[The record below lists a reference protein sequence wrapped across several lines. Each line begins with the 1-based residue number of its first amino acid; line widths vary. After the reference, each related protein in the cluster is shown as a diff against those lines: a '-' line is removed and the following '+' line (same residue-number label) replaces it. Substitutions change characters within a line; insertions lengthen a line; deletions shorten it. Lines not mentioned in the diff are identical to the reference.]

1 MKRHAW
7 ILAGVVLVSAAGV
20 TGAFPDKSDET
31 EALNAALKSWETAFN
46 KHDAKALG
54 KLYDKDADLIDF
66 YGETQKGRA
75 AIAKGY
81 AEMFAKNKNI
91 KTRQTLVSRRF
102 LTRKIV
108 VENGRWND
116 TGHTDKTLPTSGLYS
131 AVIVKKSGTWRV
143 VCDRGIVP
151 LKKPKPAK

>member
-66 YGETQKGRA
+66 YGETHKGRK
-75 AIAKGY
+75 AIEKGF

-131 AVIVKKSGTWRV
+131 AVIVKKGGTWRV